1 VLDALDALDAL
12 GALEAGDAVDALP
25 LLYTSFVHPPRVL
38 VPYAGELHVP
48 VHGFFHKT
56 QFPLACPVH
65 KPNDLQSLLAEHALA
80 HNANV
85 AFPVPYCASLVPSQ
99 LQLFPA
105 AL

>member
-1 VLDALDALDAL
+1 VLDAL
-12 GALEAGDAVDALP
+12 GALDAVDAVDALP
-25 LLYTSFVHPPRVL
+25 LLYTSFVHPGVL
-38 VPYAGELHVP
+38 VGYAGELHVP
-48 VHGFFHKT
+48 VHGFFHKM

-65 KPNDLQSLLAEHALA
+65 KPNDLQSLLAEHASA
-80 HNANV
+80 HSANV